1 MNKGLANGQ
10 PLFLLAGPR
19 IGYADFLWSV
29 VGIILVNAATYSPN
43 GKKDG
48 IQVIPLSEVAAKDE
62 FLNIKN
68 VSCDNMLVVNL
79 MPP

>member
-1 MNKGLANGQ
+1 MASPFFYWLVHGLATQ
-10 PLFLLAGPR
+10 
-19 IGYADFLWSV
+19 IFLWSV